1 MYIWRITCA
10 NRECGKETLVYEIAN
25 LVDPTKGHLD
35 EQGRFR
41 CLWCNGRGYIVDF
54 NIRDRIGED
63 ISPIKSH
70 LLGVIRPVSF
80 EECTNHPVAFLRSSD
95 PDDPP
100 GDIWLP
106 DFSNQK
112 DGLLPPVFTAWGI
125 VDLLKKLVRIGF
137 FDEDKLIDA
146 IREVRTDDG

>member
-10 NRECGKETLVYEIAN
+10 NRECGKETLVDEIAN
-25 LVDPTKGHLD
+25 LVDPTKGYLD
-35 EQGRFR
+35 EQGWFR

-54 NIRDRIGED
+54 NIRDRTGKD
-63 ISPIKSH
+63 ISPFKSH
-70 LLGVIRPVSF
+70 LLGVIRPD
-80 EECTNHPVAFLRSSD
+80 PVAFLRSLD

-100 GDIWLP
+100 KDIWIP
-106 DFSNQK
+106 DFS
-112 DGLLPPVFTAWGI
+112 DSLLGGLHPPLFTASDI